1 MDDPS
6 NVQPVSDE
14 ERPQREPAGDFVVPK
29 EITFETP
36 NQKDAYDK
44 ADLDEYCLW
53 LYSIYER
60 LDIESNKRT

>member
-1 MDDPS
+1 MDDQS
-6 NVQPVSDE
+6 KIQFVYNEIS
-14 ERPQREPAGDFVVPK
+14 PQREPAGDFVVPT
-29 EITFETP
+29 EITSETP
-36 NQKDAYDK
+36 KQPDTYNK

>member
-6 NVQPVSDE
+6 NVQPVSNE
-14 ERPQREPAGDFVVPK
+14 ESPQQEPAGDFVVPT
-29 EITFETP
+29 EITSETP
-36 NQKDAYDK
+36 KQKESYDA

-60 LDIESNKRT
+60 LDIESNNRT

>member
-6 NVQPVSDE
+6 KVQPVLDE
-14 ERPQREPAGDFVVPK
+14 KSPQREPAGDFVVPT
-29 EITFETP
+29 EITPETP
-36 NQKDAYDK
+36 KQTETYNK

-60 LDIESNKRT
+60 LDIESNKRK

>member
-14 ERPQREPAGDFVVPK
+14 ESPQRQPAGDFVVPA
-29 EITFETP
+29 EIISETP
-36 NQKDAYDK
+36 QQKDTYDK